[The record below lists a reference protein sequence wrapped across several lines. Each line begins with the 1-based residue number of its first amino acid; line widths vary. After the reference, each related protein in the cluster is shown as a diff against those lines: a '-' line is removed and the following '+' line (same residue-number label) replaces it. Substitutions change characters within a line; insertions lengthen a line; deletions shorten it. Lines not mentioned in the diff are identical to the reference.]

1 MSTGKRKSEATKEVN
16 LKKTSIEEG
25 IAPISHY
32 ASKLESIRLG
42 FYLNFP
48 EEFVRFYEFCSKL
61 DESKPLEV
69 LHSVAQ
75 VRLVGP
81 FELLHESRSGRIEP
95 GQFALCYRYF
105 HDPPELVTILTG
117 PGQLHF
123 GCFRD
128 DPNEVP
134 SAIVRS
140 DPSIQGSLTL
150 YAPNLFAA
158 IRTLLTDK
166 PNSEFILKKLENFA
180 NVHNISLSMTGTEFR
195 ERRSK
200 CVCPT
205 LNTIGLHIKL
215 REGGVG
221 YRPLSL
227 SNQKLQSLLQAVTNV
242 KSKEA
247 QLSKLEPIDVLIT
260 CSQFACDEGD
270 YGQSLELG
278 LSMLAF
284 QPKGLSLEKYDTFNS
299 RIKHL
304 LTVGY
309 ELAGRPEFADVIQK
323 HMIARSV
330 HPPTFELDNTS
341 TT

>member
-1 MSTGKRKSEATKEVN
+1 MPTGKRKGETIKKVN
-16 LKKTSIEEG
+16 LKKTSVEEE
-25 IAPISHY
+25 ITPISY
-32 ASKLESIRLG
+32 YTSKLESIRLG

-61 DESKPLEV
+61 DDSQPLGKVNHCVTIFIRGLTLNCSK
-69 LHSVAQ
+69 
-75 VRLVGP
+75 
-81 FELLHESRSGRIEP
+81 
-95 GQFALCYRYF
+95 
-105 HDPPELVTILTG
+105 LVTILAG

-128 DPNEVP
+128 APDEVP

-158 IRTLLTDK
+158 IKTLLTDK
-166 PNSEFILKKLENFA
+166 PDSEFILKKLEDFA
-180 NVHNISLSMTGTEFR
+180 SVHNVNLCMTGTEFR

-205 LNTIGLHIKL
+205 LSTIGLHIKL
-215 REGGVG
+215 REGGIG

-247 QLSKLEPIDVLIT
+247 QLSKLEAIDVLIT

-284 QPKGLSLEKYDTFNS
+284 QPKGLPVEQCNVFNS

-309 ELAGRPEFADVIQK
+309 ELAGRPKFADVIQK
-323 HMIARSV
+323 HMNARNV
-330 HPPTFELDNTS
+330 HPLTFELNSS
-341 TT
+341 TP